1 MAGDWIKLQKDTFD
15 KPEVLAIASRLGID
29 PDAVV
34 GKLSRVW
41 SWFDTHTTDGNAES
55 VTFAF
60 VDRYVGVTGFAE
72 QMALVGWLTQKGH
85 TLSLPNFDY
94 HTGET
99 AKKRALG
106 KNRAEKLRSNAKSNA
121 ESNADSVTEALPE
134 KRREEKKEEY
144 PPTPRKRAGGQRF
157 EEFWLSWPKNERKQ
171 DKAKCLD
178 HWKRHDLDEL
188 ADSILSDVRTKRGT
202 TKWSEGFVEAPLVYL
217 RGKRWEDGVTP
228 QAVGGSDVGQ
238 EAWFKSRQGI
248 EGKGESVGVGRWDES
263 AFQLGRG
270 ESWPEYRSKVF
281 KAAGHE
287 PLRAVALEAA

>member
-29 PDAVV
+29 PDAAV
-34 GKLSRVW
+34 GKLARVW
-41 SWFDTHTTDGNAES
+41 SWFDTHTTDGNADS
-55 VTFAF
+55 VTFSF
-60 VDRYVGVTGFAE
+60 IDRYVGVTGFAE
-72 QMALVGWLTQKGH
+72 QMALVGWLTQNGH

-106 KNRAEKLRSNAKSNA
+106 KNRTEKARSNAKSNA
-121 ESNADSVTEALPE
+121 PSVTETSPE
-134 KRREEKKEEY
+134 KRREEKKEEH
-144 PPTPRKRAGGQRF
+144 PPTPRKRGSGQRF

-188 ADSILSDVRTKRGT
+188 ADSVLADVRTKRGT

-228 QAVGGSDVGQ
+228 QAAGGSDIGQ

-248 EGKGESVGVGRWDES
+248 ERKGQEVGIGRWDEDS
-263 AFQLGRG
+263 FQLGRG
-270 ESWPEYRSKVF
+270 ESWPSYQARVF
-281 KAAGHE
+281 K
-287 PLRAVALEAA
+287 VANPQLAEEVA